1 MTDKG
6 KRKSIYGI
14 GRGLLLAAMV
24 FLLAGCTEPS
34 RNNEQPVSEEASSES
49 VETGFVVTGPDSY
62 DSADTA
68 IYVAKDEKEGTV
80 TFLNLELGKNYTLS
94 MDGTTRF
101 YDKYGGSISFSQVEL
116 GDIVDVRFLKAK
128 KHLTTLTL
136 SSEAWR
142 YDDVEKYEINTVRG
156 EISIGSEIYK
166 LTSNTQYFSEG
177 RSISSIDLNPADV
190 LSFQGIDTQILTVK
204 VQKGHGYLRLV
215 NDENFIGGWIE
226 IGQTQIRKIT
236 DDMLLLIPEGSYQVN
251 ISNKGGGGTK
261 NVIINRNAETTLDIG
276 DLEIP
281 EPQYG
286 TVLFSVDPASAELY
300 IDGDKIDPSAPVSL
314 TYGIHQLIAR
324 ATGYQSVTQYIRV
337 AQESAGINVVLDENS
352 ADSDSE
358 SSSSSDTV
366 TDYYKVYVDAPEGAE
381 VYFDGNYMGVS
392 PCSFRKVAGGHIIT
406 LRRTGYETR
415 SYTVQID
422 DEEKDIS
429 YSFADLIMNSATV
442 SGNSSSQ

>member
-300 IDGDKIDPSAPVSL
+300 IDGDKIDPSAPLSL

-358 SSSSSDTV
+358 SSSSTDTV